1 MKISKKIEPIISGI
15 SASLVIGV
23 LAFLTLRT
31 SAGIWLMF
39 SFGATVFL
47 VFALYK
53 LETAQPKNI
62 FFGHLVSVL
71 VGIIF
76 NETIGFSFYSLG
88 LSVGIAV
95 TLMIYLKVMH
105 PPAASNPLVVLF
117 TDVSFEF
124 ILFPVIFGAI
134 AIIIMSVFINKVVLK
149 RKYPNKKRFPKK
161 IKDKILFLFFFAPET
176 FWNIK
181 NNNGKENNKTI
192 SKEKELVILILKI
205 YLKPLTNFHC
215 IPSCDHHLLEN
226 KNI

>member
-1 MKISKKIEPIISGI
+1 MRQ
-15 SASLVIGV
+15 LD
-23 LAFLTLRT
+23 FL
-31 SAGIWLMF
+31 
-39 SFGATVFL
+39 
-47 VFALYK
+47 
-53 LETAQPKNI
+53 
-62 FFGHLVSVL
+62 
-71 VGIIF
+71 
-76 NETIGFSFYSLG
+76 FYSLG
-88 LSVGIAV
+88 LSVGAAV

-149 RKYPNKKRFPKK
+149 RKYPKK
-161 IKDKILFLFFFAPET
+161 
-176 FWNIK
+176 
-181 NNNGKENNKTI
+181 
-192 SKEKELVILILKI
+192 KELVILILKI